1 MNLWKWIAACVVL
14 AGGAMAQPIDIS
26 DHVADAG
33 VETATTA
40 VVVQRLS
47 DGQVWSSNFARAEE
61 RFQPAST
68 SKIPHTLIAL
78 ETGFATPETIF
89 KWDGKARFQAS
100 WNQDQT
106 LLRAFQRS
114 AVWVY
119 QDIARGL
126 GGAVMSDWLTTFN
139 YGNADVGGAED
150 LQTYWLRGPLAISAE
165 EQIGFLAQ
173 LAREELPLSR
183 RTYAQAHEI
192 MTAEVQGAATLYA
205 KTGYNLRKGQ
215 DDLGWYVGWVV
226 EGDEI
231 HVFAVNMDLPGFE
244 AAPERQRLARHVLDQ
259 LQVFPR
265 PKQ

>member
-1 MNLWKWIAACVVL
+1 MSLVRWIVACVVL

-26 DHVADAG
+26 DYVADAG
-33 VETATTA
+33 IENATTA

-78 ETGFATPETIF
+78 ETGYATPQTIF
-89 KWDGKARFQAS
+89 KWDGKARFLDS
-100 WNQDQT
+100 WNQDQA
-106 LLRAFQRS
+106 LPQAFQRS

-119 QDIARGL
+119 QEIAQGL
-126 GGAVMSDWLTTFN
+126 GGAVMSDWLTRFN

-183 RTYAQAHEI
+183 RTYAEAREI
-192 MTAEVQGAATLYA
+192 MRAEVQDTATLYA
-205 KTGYNLRKGQ
+205 KSGYNLRRGQ

-226 EGDEI
+226 RGDEI
-231 HVFAVNMDLPGFE
+231 HVFAVNMDLSGFD
-244 AAPERQRLARHVLDQ
+244 AAPERQRLTRHVLDQ
-259 LQVFPR
+259 LQIFPL
-265 PKQ
+265 PKS